1 MKKLTIIG
9 IVFFGILFTGLMGF
23 AQDFQTSDLEGTW
36 QLYMFETDPVAGSSY
51 YAYGSFT
58 ANESGNVT
66 AGTYN
71 PPVGP
76 AINVAGGTLSL
87 DDDGILSGSIDAE
100 GGIKI
105 TFPSGKLDADKNILT
120 YVANPSTGAMDFGLA
135 IKDGGSFSTS
145 DLEGTWHV
153 YLVESNPVAGSYWL
167 YGSFTVDD
175 SGNITEGTYNAPD
188 GTTVNV
194 TGGLFSLDSSGVVT
208 GTVDA
213 EGGLKGT
220 FPSGKMGADKYII
233 TFIGNDTNGS
243 MDLGVAVKA
252 GLPQPSEDNT
262 EGSGGG
268 GGGGGG
274 CFISTMNK

>member
-1 MKKLTIIG
+1 MKKLTVVGVVFIG
-9 IVFFGILFTGLMGF
+9 IVFAGALGF

-58 ANESGNVT
+58 ADESGNVT
-66 AGTYN
+66 AGTYI

-145 DLEGTWHV
+145 DLEGTWYV
-153 YLVESNPVAGSYWL
+153 YLMETNPVAGSYWL
-167 YGSFTVDD
+167 YGSFTVDT
-175 SGNITEGTYNAPD
+175 SGKVTGGTYNAPD
-188 GTTVNV
+188 GTAVNV
-194 TGGLFSLDSSGVVT
+194 TGGSVSLDSSGVMS
-208 GTVDA
+208 GTVEA
-213 EGGLKGT
+213 EGGLTGT
-220 FPSGKMGADKYII
+220 FPSGKLDADKSII
-233 TFIGNDTNGS
+233 SFIGNDTNGS

-252 GLPQPSEDNT
+252 GLLQSSEADT
-262 EGSGGG
+262 G

-274 CFISTMNK
+274 CFISTIKE

>member
-1 MKKLTIIG
+1 MKKMTIVGLVFIG
-9 IVFFGILFTGLMGF
+9 IVFAGALGF

-58 ANESGNVT
+58 ADEAGNVT
-66 AGTYN
+66 AGTYI

-76 AINVAGGTLSL
+76 PINVAGGTLSL

-105 TFPSGKLDADKNILT
+105 NFPSGKLNADKNILT

-153 YLVESNPVAGSYWL
+153 YMIETNPVAGSYWL

-175 SGNITEGTYNAPD
+175 SGEVTGGTYNAPGD
-188 GTTVNV
+188 VTVNV
-194 TGGLFSLDSSGVVT
+194 IGGTVSLDGNGVMS

-213 EGGLKGT
+213 EGGLTGT
-220 FPSGKMGADKYII
+220 FPSGKLDADKNII
-233 TFIGNDTNGS
+233 AFIGNDTNGS

-252 GLPQPSEDNT
+252 GLPQSSEGT
-262 EGSGGG
+262 GGG
-268 GGGGGG
+268 GGDGGGG
-274 CFISTMNK
+274 GSCFISTMNK